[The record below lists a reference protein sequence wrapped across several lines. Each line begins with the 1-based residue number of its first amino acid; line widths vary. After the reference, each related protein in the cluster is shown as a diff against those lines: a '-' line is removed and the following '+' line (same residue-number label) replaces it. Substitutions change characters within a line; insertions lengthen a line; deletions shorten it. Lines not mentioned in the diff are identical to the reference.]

1 MDKLVIDGIAPYD
14 GSYEFTLDGFTNREL
29 HRIKKLTG
37 LRAGEFE
44 DAFSALDNDMVVA
57 LAVVI
62 LERNGQSVRDDILWD
77 AEAGGIRLEFSTEEV
92 DDGPPA
98 LGESPTSSGGSSLPD
113 SESPGNGQS
122 LTGSPLSDIGVTYAH
137 PT

>member
-1 MDKLVIDGIAPYD
+1 MDKLVIEGIPPYD
-14 GSYEFTLDGFTNREL
+14 GTYEFTLDGFTNREL

-62 LERNGQSVRDDILWD
+62 LERSGQTVKDDILWD
-77 AEAGGIRLEFSTEEV
+77 AEAGDIRLEFGEV
-92 DDGPPA
+92 EDSGPPA
-98 LGESPTSSGGSSLPD
+98 PAESPASSGDSSPPA
-113 SESPGNGQS
+113 SESQGNGPS
-122 LTGSPLSDIGVTYAH
+122 PTGSPLLDTGVTYAH